1 MTNGTNPMGRA
12 RAARLIFS
20 VCALGEMSFGVLCLV
35 FPQLLAVVMNAS
47 LDSMGLL
54 VTRMLGV
61 AILGLGVTWW
71 SGRNEPSRYLVS
83 RYFAGFLIWNIGM
96 AALFLARA
104 IVAPEPALPWLV
116 VVAHA
121 LAAVVFASAV
131 L

>member
-61 AILGLGVTWW
+61 GVLGLLHQDG
-71 SGRNEPSRYLVS
+71 GNG
-83 RYFAGFLIWNIGM
+83 FADS
-96 AALFLARA
+96 ASPFLASGSRGGAAGTSRRGTSFRA
-104 IVAPEPALPWLV
+104 ISQDSSSGTSVWRLCFW
-116 VVAHA
+116 HGR
-121 LAAVVFASAV
+121 S
-131 L
+131 